1 MEFQYPADNW
11 FMMGGEEV
19 SEEEIEEDGRTFFCQ
34 KWYDVT
40 TARFEDIPSNCCDFQ
55 SKEGQRIFCPSC
67 DRRKAAESV
76 SYLLLYND

>member
-1 MEFQYPADNW
+1 
-11 FMMGGEEV
+11 MMGGEEV

-40 TARFEDIPSNCCDFQ
+40 TARFEDIPSNCRDFQ

-76 SYLLLYND
+76 SYLLCIMTKSWLDHV